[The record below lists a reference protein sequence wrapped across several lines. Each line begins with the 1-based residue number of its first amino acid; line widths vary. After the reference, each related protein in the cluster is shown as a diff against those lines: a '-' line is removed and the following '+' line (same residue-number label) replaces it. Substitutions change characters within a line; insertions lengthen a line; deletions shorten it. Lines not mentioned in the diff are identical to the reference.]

1 MMTTKT
7 AFNIG
12 DIPSDPLIREQVAK
26 AQEEAAA
33 RALLPPVQETNIPEG
48 KSKTEVLQ
56 EYIEKFLKGEITEEQ
71 LKVIKKTLA

>member
-1 MMTTKT
+1 MTTKT

-26 AQEEAAA
+26 AQEEAVT
-33 RALLPPVQETNIPEG
+33 RTSLPVQETNIPQG
-48 KSKTEVLQ
+48 KPKSEILQ